1 MPTQSNYNHLKQE
14 LLEAKKYIDKLEKEI
29 LSYKND
35 IKKVSFDL
43 KDAITVC
50 DDNGTDAEE
59 KEK

>member
-43 KDAITVC
+43 KDAISIDSSNQPTTKE
-50 DDNGTDAEE
+50 DD
-59 KEK
+59 

>member
-43 KDAITVC
+43 KDAINTIP
-50 DDNGTDAEE
+50 
-59 KEK
+59 KEQPTKQEDR

>member
-29 LSYKND
+29 SSYKND

-43 KDAITVC
+43 KDAINTIP
-50 DDNGTDAEE
+50 
-59 KEK
+59 KEQPTKEDKK